1 MLDADIVD
9 AKLFLRIMYYS
20 GEGVPEDREKGIAF
34 LDELIA
40 IGNVEAIKIKKEL
53 ISEEK

>member
-9 AKLFLRIMYYS
+9 AKLFLGIMYYS
-20 GEGVPEDREKGIAF
+20 GEGVTEDREKGIAF